1 MVIIISGTPASGK
14 SSVSKA
20 LAKKFPKSVYI
31 PVDDLRAMVIG
42 GNIAPWDD
50 KFGEQYKLIEKNFLA
65 MTKNF
70 LEEGFVVIIDD
81 VIADEQVKKYQKMF
95 GNVYGFLLLPSIETL
110 KKRDLERDSTGEMHG
125 RIDVLYPEF
134 ANSKHDTL
142 KVIDSTNH
150 ALSKTVE
157 EIFKQLKNSSH

>member
-1 MVIIISGTPASGK
+1 MDYARTFGILLNMIIIISGTPAAGK

-20 LAKKFPKSVYI
+20 LAEKFPKSVYI
-31 PVDDLRAMVIG
+31 PVDDLRAMVIA

-81 VIADEQVKKYQKMF
+81 VIGDEQVKKYQKMF
-95 GNVYGFLLLPSIETL
+95 ITYYIINNYYESF
-110 KKRDLERDSTGEMHG
+110 
-125 RIDVLYPEF
+125 F
-134 ANSKHDTL
+134 
-142 KVIDSTNH
+142 
-150 ALSKTVE
+150 
-157 EIFKQLKNSSH
+157 